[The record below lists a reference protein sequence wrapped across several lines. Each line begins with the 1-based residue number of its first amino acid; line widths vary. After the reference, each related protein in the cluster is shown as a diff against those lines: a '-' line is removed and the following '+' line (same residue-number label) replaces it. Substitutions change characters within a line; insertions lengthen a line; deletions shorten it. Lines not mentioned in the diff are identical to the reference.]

1 MYTYFFMKKKL
12 LIFIITYKAKY
23 RIKKVY
29 NSIPFKKLTK
39 FSTKVLI
46 SDDCSKDETINYIKK
61 IKGKNI
67 KKIFNAKNLGYGKN
81 IKQCLSFAIKNNY
94 DYAIMIHGDGQYHP
108 KYMIKMLNVMEKDGS
123 IKAVSG
129 SRMAQKK
136 DALKG
141 NMPLY
146 KFFGNIFLTMFANL
160 ITGKNF
166 TDGHSGFWLYNVNT
180 LKNINFKKIHDG
192 FNFDQYIRF
201 RYIKNNYKINEVPIK
216 TVYGTERSSF
226 HLPYAIRYFFEVL
239 MFHFKK

>member
-129 SRMAQKK
+129 SRMAKK
-136 DALKG
+136 K
-141 NMPLY
+141 M
-146 KFFGNIFLTMFANL
+146 
-160 ITGKNF
+160 
-166 TDGHSGFWLYNVNT
+166 
-180 LKNINFKKIHDG
+180 
-192 FNFDQYIRF
+192 R
-201 RYIKNNYKINEVPIK
+201 
-216 TVYGTERSSF
+216 
-226 HLPYAIRYFFEVL
+226 
-239 MFHFKK
+239 